1 MTHFYN
7 DQLPDGLLAR
17 LVRALHRYRIGQ
29 EFESDSSPDFF
40 FRPFFSHLH
49 EGWTRNFRAR
59 VNARKFYSRK

>member
-29 EFESDSSPDFF
+29 EFESDSNPDFF
-40 FRPFFSHLH
+40 SGLSFRTCMK
-49 EGWTRNFRAR
+49 GGR
-59 VNARKFYSRK
+59 VIFALV